1 MLIRLALVTPIVDM
15 APRDTLMLRSPVT
28 LDQLRMMVVLILLSH
43 TVVTLSAA
51 PWYFLPL
58 NISTFMGWIEVA
70 TKAVV
75 LETILF
81 TNHRYV

>member
-1 MLIRLALVTPIVDM
+1 
-15 APRDTLMLRSPVT
+15 
-28 LDQLRMMVVLILLSH
+28 MMVVLILLSH
-43 TVVTLSAA
+43 TVVAISAA

-75 LETILF
+75 LETTLF
-81 TNHRYV
+81 NNHRYAQDISFLKHLLKNSDSGLSRPDGAK

>member
-1 MLIRLALVTPIVDM
+1 M
-15 APRDTLMLRSPVT
+15 APRDTRTLRSPVT

-43 TVVTLSAA
+43 TVVTISAA

-81 TNHRYV
+81 TNPRYV